1 MESQRNEIQKTSK
14 NRRGDGVLYDLNK
27 LKLKNW
33 TYIVKKRKKPD
44 NELVQ
49 KAETSKG
56 LLCHKKKKKKMMMMM
71 MMNFILL
78 LNLGIFRIYAETYI
92 KPNAI

>member
-1 MESQRNEIQKTSK
+1 
-14 NRRGDGVLYDLNK
+14 
-27 LKLKNW
+27 
-33 TYIVKKRKKPD
+33 
-44 NELVQ
+44 VQ

-56 LLCHKKKKKKMMMMM
+56 LLCHKKKKKKKKMM
-71 MMNFILL
+71 MMNFNFISL